1 MPIDP
6 HDIAGIQR
14 SHEERLRATTRW
26 VIAETE
32 AGFEVHEWTADSVSP
47 WDIRETREAAASRL
61 LTLMGI
67 GHAIIPQNYPE
78 RVCVG
83 NVMVMHCQLKQTAF
97 FVADSAGKPNRHLGR
112 HYKAPDGQC
121 PLPDVDR
128 RVVVGWRSNATA
140 DALEFIPARP
150 VPFVDQ
156 VTARTLPAR
165 VAWID
170 QIDRNSPQARLVL
183 NQAAQFVEAPVVQS
197 SPLAPVGLDPIPD
210 AFEVFEGNRASA
222 AFGVENDCFAQNVVC
237 VALETRLLAGSAPE
251 RTLRGTG
258 ADLLQG
264 AAAGVLAAA
273 HVVDLRAGK
282 GAAQIVHREVDYA
295 KIDTANVSRNVGRN
309 FLNIA
314 CRREHPLAANEH
326 QINLTLG
333 AGEQSAVGFGADE
346 RNALAAGKRPD
357 RDGVLTWQ
365 KAENAFVI
373 GLRGVAPELA
383 NFLFVANLEGVG
395 NLSDAPRGDL
405 SGKSKAG
412 AQFSV
417 SDLVQIVLPRGLR
430 VRAKPRQPIASR
442 VAPLKRGMQKTGLFW
457 CRKQPNGGDQLH
469 RSGALLRF
477 DVASHDGLGH
487 GANRTG
493 IVATAPK
500 RRQAGTQRRELLAE
514 NTAGTAFD
522 PVDDLS
528 HAQRRVRLDKQMHVV
543 GHYLHRVDGYA
554 MLLGG
559 LNYQFLEPGINRS
572 DEHLTP
578 VFRAPDEVVLQ
589 AENRS
594 GAGSVSW
601 FGGHS
606 AYYTGARYI
615 AIGSVAS
622 VARPA
627 IPPPPEGSGFS
638 RRPL

>member
-1 MPIDP
+1 
-6 HDIAGIQR
+6 
-14 SHEERLRATTRW
+14 
-26 VIAETE
+26 
-32 AGFEVHEWTADSVSP
+32 
-47 WDIRETREAAASRL
+47 
-61 LTLMGI
+61 
-67 GHAIIPQNYPE
+67 
-78 RVCVG
+78 
-83 NVMVMHCQLKQTAF
+83 MHCQLKQTAF

-112 HYKAPDGQC
+112 HYNAPDGQC

-237 VALETRLLAGSAPE
+237 VALETRLLARSAPE

-295 KIDTANVSRNVGRN
+295 KVDTANVSRNVGRN

-314 CRREHPLAANEH
+314 CRREHPLAADEH

-442 VAPLKRGMQKTGLFW
+442 VAPLKRGTQKTGLFW
-457 CRKQPNGGDQLH
+457 CRKQTNGGDQLH

-500 RRQAGTQRRELLAE
+500 RRQAGTQRRELLTQNPARSTLE
-514 NTAGTAFD
+514 
-522 PVDDLS
+522 PIDDLS
-528 HAQRRVRLDKQMHVV
+528 DGQGWIGLNEQMHVV
-543 GHYLHRVDGYA
+543 GHYLHRVDRHA
-554 MLLGG
+554 VFFGG
-559 LNYQFLEPGINRS
+559 LNDQFLESGFNS
-572 DEHLTP
+572 LDQHLATI
-578 VFRAPDEVVLQ
+578 FRAPDEVVFE
-589 AENRS
+589 AEHRP
-594 GAGSVSW
+594 GIGFVSW
-601 FGGHS
+601 FGAH
-606 AYYTGARYI
+606 ATDYR
-615 AIGSVAS
+615 SVGYMPSSEANC
-622 VARPA
+622 VRPA
-627 IPPPPEGSGFS
+627 IPPPAKAGGPS
-638 RRPL
+638 RRTLMACLVPLQVLRTTVLCSPSFVRDAHR